1 MCCTGLSAI
10 MRIDLSKVSEAGEK
24 EKRRVET
31 LYVEADEDH
40 IVLLM
45 WS

>member
-1 MCCTGLSAI
+1 
-10 MRIDLSKVSEAGEK
+10 MRMVHSLDLSKVSEAGEK